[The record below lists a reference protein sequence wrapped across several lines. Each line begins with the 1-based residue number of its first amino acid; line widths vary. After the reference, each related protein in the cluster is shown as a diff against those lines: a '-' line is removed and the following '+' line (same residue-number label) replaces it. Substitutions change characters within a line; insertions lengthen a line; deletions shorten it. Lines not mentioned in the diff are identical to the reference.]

1 MITSTLCPHSFPQ
14 SVFPCVCVKFISV
27 CALLF
32 RCGGL
37 GASQVDFASPHTVP
51 TPRSITSC
59 ATRESED
66 LGLSGTIEMSSG
78 TEGMSA
84 GAAYCVY
91 QCVDLDVDMMG
102 ERAEGSTTLWLLF
115 RKPVEAG
122 SVICLHNRCLV
133 REVLVNNVAS
143 DFQCRDA
150 LSTLYFDKSR
160 VKNYSGKE
168 ADVNYKA
175 ALELSR
181 EGELQIVVP
190 PGNLLL
196 EDLPDLPREAALEIH
211 ERFSKL
217 RNVLG
222 VIKNEM
228 EDHADESTRCRHRA
242 GSGDDFAGAEEE
254 KGGAS
259 ADSAASCR
267 LLQIKIKYSVPRRPE
282 KNCCGIVFRQ
292 SVASKL
298 AATSD
303 VGGAWLSVGGAAAG
317 AEKPIPLEEA
327 AAAAAAAAAQQNDI
341 SETGA
346 VCVYTVGA
354 GGDGVL
360 RDVDGVRCWVPC
372 IDSPEQ
378 RPVFDV
384 TIRAQANMMVLC
396 SGKQV
401 SRLPVVDG
409 LSSSSSSSLM
419 EVTSLRR
426 VESRVWR
433 SEQAGPMQHFATRF
447 VTPVR
452 TPAFSVGF
460 FVGVVE
466 VHAVPLYKV
475 RGRAWVALGLADS
488 VRADAQKKG
497 KEDSNAKIGQRG
509 AQGGSRGRSD
519 TLTSDPS
526 DTYAELA
533 QRERKRARVQGSSG
547 SAGDAMDDDDPS
559 TTNRRL
565 RSMSFG
571 AVASSR
577 WTDPGESD
585 SADRER
591 ERLKRNRATYLP
603 SLYEAALRH
612 TVGRSGLDMSLRVL
626 HKFVGHRYDHDTYTQ
641 VFIEGLGD
649 HFLSFDGFSLLDAQ
663 LLHTEEQA
671 FMESPVHLLL
681 MRAYLYSWLMA
692 AIPLDSFDSGFVLH
706 GAVGYLQDLYV
717 DQVYGEEDSV
727 ARLQKYTDTCNELD
741 KLGFAFP
748 LTSGHPD
755 SYDHLSPYHRVYCT
769 AKSTVLFHLLETH
782 IGGRDSMRLA
792 LQALVKSPSLYKTTS
807 APSPLSHAGGGRCP
821 SDPFAGED
829 DSQPSLSR
837 QSSTNSAYGAT
848 PFHFG
853 PGSNPQT
860 AFPQPTP
867 HPAYPLLFPN
877 SGPATGPPTLKR
889 QDSITSELGWEADPL
904 SLMLNCVSVDS
915 FFAELRTCASAIIE
929 LPEEFANQFIHSC
942 GTHLLYIS
950 ASLDPKTEGK
960 ARNFNVNVSS
970 MSCRNGNVNK
980 GLTPPMELKLRVV
993 EQRDDVGAECT
1004 IVTNDNLEAGEV
1016 HSQVIHAKQI
1026 RQRFKQ
1032 KRKHSAK
1039 PTPAQEL
1046 ENAERLSREKLR
1058 HRKLRE
1064 HLMDSLELAREMEH
1078 PVKYICPDASSAAM
1092 FEAHLQLPDPLLI
1105 ELLFS
1110 ERDSHDVLRHILA
1123 LRSMGRMNPAAG
1135 NVTNS
1140 IELSSPAMLHEVNAA
1155 WSETKGPPRSARL
1168 QLKALSDCL
1177 MGTCISSKGD
1187 ARCITSPHH
1196 PSVRVEAAFALAAW
1210 QNNRAPRYSQAHEAD
1225 ASRTEVDPWG
1235 GLAVLNAAL
1244 RDLFTLNGVAAPIDS
1259 TSETSSKLRHSI
1271 LLAVSSIRSQLGY
1284 TPQPAVDAIWQ
1295 FASCCDDV
1303 VDDPLKSRS
1312 RSSGGRAKGS
1322 TATDN
1327 SHYKGVLLLALS
1339 QLRPDPNAGDAYT
1352 KVLPQI
1358 RDFAKRCLQ
1367 YDWTV
1372 ARTTARI
1379 AARPDEPSRMPC
1391 LALSGGITALCLHCL
1406 AEIDIYHLHVES
1418 LRGPVD
1424 VVAMHRQLQTG
1435 RGHFTGINYCA
1446 YFLPVGTSIAAMR
1459 VEEEGISEKFF
1470 ATCPAVV
1477 RAAGLEAVTRLL
1489 FATHNSAWDRAG
1501 KMADPQAKA
1510 AEMSR
1515 VKGMACVATALAAVF
1530 TVIHNDPSRWTRR
1543 QAALTLQ
1550 NAILDRR
1557 ARLPLLA
1564 LALGDVGGCI
1574 KWSDPD
1580 ALTLRPSR
1588 VSSTFHSR
1596 LFPAPPPSSLIFLYF
1611 RTLPNLSCFSAP
1623 RAAKSTARTPRWC
1636 RASWARRPSRP
1647 GGGSFW
1653 TARQTRL

>member
-1 MITSTLCPHSFPQ
+1 
-14 SVFPCVCVKFISV
+14 
-27 CALLF
+27 
-32 RCGGL
+32 
-37 GASQVDFASPHTVP
+37 
-51 TPRSITSC
+51 
-59 ATRESED
+59 
-66 LGLSGTIEMSSG
+66 
-78 TEGMSA
+78 
-84 GAAYCVY
+84 
-91 QCVDLDVDMMG
+91 
-102 ERAEGSTTLWLLF
+102 
-115 RKPVEAG
+115 
-122 SVICLHNRCLV
+122 
-133 REVLVNNVAS
+133 
-143 DFQCRDA
+143 
-150 LSTLYFDKSR
+150 
-160 VKNYSGKE
+160 
-168 ADVNYKA
+168 
-175 ALELSR
+175 
-181 EGELQIVVP
+181 
-190 PGNLLL
+190 
-196 EDLPDLPREAALEIH
+196 
-211 ERFSKL
+211 
-217 RNVLG
+217 
-222 VIKNEM
+222 
-228 EDHADESTRCRHRA
+228 
-242 GSGDDFAGAEEE
+242 
-254 KGGAS
+254 
-259 ADSAASCR
+259 
-267 LLQIKIKYSVPRRPE
+267 
-282 KNCCGIVFRQ
+282 
-292 SVASKL
+292 
-298 AATSD
+298 
-303 VGGAWLSVGGAAAG
+303 
-317 AEKPIPLEEA
+317 
-327 AAAAAAAAAQQNDI
+327 
-341 SETGA
+341 
-346 VCVYTVGA
+346 
-354 GGDGVL
+354 
-360 RDVDGVRCWVPC
+360 
-372 IDSPEQ
+372 
-378 RPVFDV
+378 
-384 TIRAQANMMVLC
+384 
-396 SGKQV
+396 
-401 SRLPVVDG
+401 
-409 LSSSSSSSLM
+409 
-419 EVTSLRR
+419 
-426 VESRVWR
+426 
-433 SEQAGPMQHFATRF
+433 
-447 VTPVR
+447 
-452 TPAFSVGF
+452 
-460 FVGVVE
+460 
-466 VHAVPLYKV
+466 
-475 RGRAWVALGLADS
+475 
-488 VRADAQKKG
+488 
-497 KEDSNAKIGQRG
+497 
-509 AQGGSRGRSD
+509 
-519 TLTSDPS
+519 
-526 DTYAELA
+526 
-533 QRERKRARVQGSSG
+533 
-547 SAGDAMDDDDPS
+547 
-559 TTNRRL
+559 
-565 RSMSFG
+565 MSFG

-577 WTDPGESD
+577 GGDPLSGLGESD

-626 HKFVGHRYDHDTYTQ
+626 HKFVGHSYDHEAYTQ
-641 VFIEGLGD
+641 VFVEGLGD

-741 KLGFAFP
+741 KLGFSFP

-755 SYDHLSPYHRVYCT
+755 SYDHLTPYHRVYCT

-792 LQALVKSPSLYKTTS
+792 LQALVKSPSLYKSTS
-807 APSPLSHAGGGRCP
+807 APSPLSHMAGGGGGS
-821 SDPFAGED
+821 SDPFTAED

-848 PFHFG
+848 PFHSG
-853 PGSNPQT
+853 PSNPQT

-867 HPAYPLLFPN
+867 YPAYPLLFLN
-877 SGPATGPPTLKR
+877 SGPASGPPALRR
-889 QDSITSELGWEADPL
+889 QDSMTSELGWEADPL

-950 ASLDPKTEGK
+950 ASLDAKTEGK
-960 ARNFNVNVSS
+960 ARNFNVHVSS
-970 MSCRNGNVNK
+970 MSCRNGHVNK

-993 EQRDDVGAECT
+993 EERDDVGAECT

-1016 HSQVIHAKQI
+1016 HSQVIHAKQL

-1032 KRKHSAK
+1032 KRRHAAK
-1039 PTPAQEL
+1039 PTPAQEM

-1140 IELSSPAMLHEVNAA
+1140 IELSSPAMLHEVNAS

-1210 QNNRAPRYSQAHEAD
+1210 QNNRAPRYSQVAPEAD

-1244 RDLFTLNGVAAPIDS
+1244 RDLFTFNGVATPIDP

-1271 LLAVSSIRSQLGY
+1271 LLAVSSIRSQLGF
-1284 TPQPAVDAIWQ
+1284 TPQPAIDAILQ
-1295 FASCCDDV
+1295 FASCCDDII
-1303 VDDPLKSRS
+1303 DDPVKSGGGIGV
-1312 RSSGGRAKGS
+1312 GGRAKGS
-1322 TATDN
+1322 MVTDN
-1327 SHYKGVLLLALS
+1327 SHYKGVLLLAMS
-1339 QLRPDPNAGDAYT
+1339 QLRPEPNAGGAYT
-1352 KVLPQI
+1352 KVLAQI
-1358 RDFAKRCLQ
+1358 RDFAKHCLQ

-1406 AEIDIYHLHVES
+1406 AEIDIYYLQVES
-1418 LRGPVD
+1418 QRGAVD

-1435 RGHFTGINYCA
+1435 RGPFSGINYCA

-1459 VEEEGISEKFF
+1459 VEEDGISEKFF

-1477 RAAGLEAVTRLL
+1477 RAAALEAVTRLL
-1489 FATHNSAWDRAG
+1489 FATHSSAWDRAG
-1501 KMADPQAKA
+1501 NMADPQAKA
-1510 AEMSR
+1510 AEVSR
-1515 VKGMACVATALAAVF
+1515 VKGMACVATALAAVL
-1530 TVIHNDPSRWTRR
+1530 TVIHNDATRWTRR

-1550 NAILDRR
+1550 NALFERG
-1557 ARLPLLA
+1557 ARIPLLA

-1588 VSSTFHSR
+1588 VSSTFVLHLRS
-1596 LFPAPPPSSLIFLYF
+1596 FPFPLPS
-1611 RTLPNLSCFSAP
+1611 PLSNFAFPQSII
-1623 RAAKSTARTPRWC
+1623 S
-1636 RASWARRPSRP
+1636 S
-1647 GGGSFW
+1647 SF
-1653 TARQTRL
+1653 